1 MGRLKSASLHP
12 RTHSSWTAFRWL
24 ISRYAR
30 RYLWVVLLVAGLTL
44 VANLLMVIQ
53 PAILAA
59 LLANLAGPAT
69 EGIPSDASWLNLNFL
84 GARVTAW
91 LSSGKTPDTNQLLV
105 LFGVLFVVQ
114 ATLVAATNYMADY
127 GAVWLRAQ
135 FAKLIQSDLLEHL
148 LAQDIAFFTRE
159 KTGELI
165 SRATRDATNTAM
177 ALGPLI
183 RSLIHHT
190 VQIVVYSAYLFST
203 SLWLTLG
210 SMVLLLMQFGF
221 TQALKRPTRRLVR
234 HETDTAADL
243 LTALQESFTGIR
255 VTKSFGAEAFE
266 LSRLKATIN
275 RVSAAVL
282 RKSRVEKLEV
292 PGRSVLDSLAVLGI
306 FLIAIL
312 QMQAGQLTFQGLL
325 LFTYVGKL
333 LIAPIN
339 HMATNALWIETMGA
353 AFGRISELLSIQPR
367 VADGRVAKQAFEREI
382 RFNDVSFAY
391 GDRPALRNVT
401 VEIRKGEFI
410 ALVGP
415 SGAGKSTFTDLILRL
430 YDPGEGEIIMDG
442 VDLRMFR
449 LAEYR
454 SHFGVVSQET
464 LLFNDTVRDNIR
476 YGRGHLT
483 EKDIHTAARIA
494 NAHDFIMSLP
504 QQYDTVVGDRG
515 IRLSGGERQR
525 VAIARAVA
533 HNPQILILDEATSA
547 LDSESER
554 LVQQA
559 IDQVVVH
566 TTAIVIAHRLS
577 TVMHAD
583 RIIVLNHGRIEAIG
597 SNDLLLKTSPTYYKL
612 HRLQFEQP
620 TDLEVA
626 EQPLA

>member
-1 MGRLKSASLHP
+1 M
-12 RTHSSWTAFRWL
+12 
-24 ISRYAR
+24 
-30 RYLWVVLLVAGLTL
+30 
-44 VANLLMVIQ
+44 
-53 PAILAA
+53 
-59 LLANLAGPAT
+59 
-69 EGIPSDASWLNLNFL
+69 
-84 GARVTAW
+84 
-91 LSSGKTPDTNQLLV
+91 
-105 LFGVLFVVQ
+105 
-114 ATLVAATNYMADY
+114 
-127 GAVWLRAQ
+127 
-135 FAKLIQSDLLEHL
+135 
-148 LAQDIAFFTRE
+148 
-159 KTGELI
+159 
-165 SRATRDATNTAM
+165 
-177 ALGPLI
+177 
-183 RSLIHHT
+183 
-190 VQIVVYSAYLFST
+190 
-203 SLWLTLG
+203 
-210 SMVLLLMQFGF
+210 
-221 TQALKRPTRRLVR
+221 
-234 HETDTAADL
+234 
-243 LTALQESFTGIR
+243 
-255 VTKSFGAEAFE
+255 
-266 LSRLKATIN
+266 
-275 RVSAAVL
+275 
-282 RKSRVEKLEV
+282 
-292 PGRSVLDSLAVLGI
+292 
-306 FLIAIL
+306 
-312 QMQAGQLTFQGLL
+312 
-325 LFTYVGKL
+325 
-333 LIAPIN
+333 
-339 HMATNALWIETMGA
+339 
-353 AFGRISELLSIQPR
+353 
-367 VADGRVAKQAFEREI
+367 
-382 RFNDVSFAY
+382 
-391 GDRPALRNVT
+391 
-401 VEIRKGEFI
+401 RKGEFI

-430 YDPGEGEIIMDG
+430 YDPSEGEIIMDD